1 MITSPID
8 DYVSGLSSILLDSGH
23 SYMRTI
29 ITGLLCFLLA
39 PVCASAQSAVTA
51 GRAQS
56 VDVSLGYSY
65 INHPVSP
72 SNRIGLNGLD
82 ANATIGL
89 FSPRLAIRADLA
101 YAQTAHA
108 LGTPS
113 NSSVLSYMAGPVFRP
128 TIQGKFDTY
137 VHALFGGARVSGP
150 VPVNGG
156 ILIGGYASGFAWLV
170 GGGVEYQ
177 VSKSIALR
185 SGLDYLRAG
194 YFNPSLTVQ
203 GQNNLR
209 ATVAVV
215 YLFGTQRRRRR

>member
-1 MITSPID
+1 
-8 DYVSGLSSILLDSGH
+8 
-23 SYMRTI
+23 MRTI
-29 ITGLLCFLLA
+29 FTGLLCFLLA

-65 INHPVSP
+65 VNHTASP
-72 SNRIGLNGLD
+72 TDRIGLNGLD

-89 FSPRLAIRADLA
+89 YSPRFAIRADFG
-101 YAQTAHA
+101 YARTAHA

-128 TIQGKFDTY
+128 VIQNKFDIY
-137 VHALFGGARVSGP
+137 AQALFGGARVSGP

-177 VSKSIALR
+177 VSRAIAFR
-185 SGLDYLRAG
+185 SGVDYLRAG
-194 YFNPSLTVQ
+194 YFNPSLAVQ
-203 GQNNLR
+203 GQNNFR

-215 YLFGTQRRRRR
+215 YLFGTQRRRHR